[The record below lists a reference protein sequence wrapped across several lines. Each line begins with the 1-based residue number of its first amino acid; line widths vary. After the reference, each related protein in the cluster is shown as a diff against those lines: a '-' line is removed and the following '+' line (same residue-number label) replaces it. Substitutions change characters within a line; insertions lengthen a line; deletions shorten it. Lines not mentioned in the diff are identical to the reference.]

1 MNQALYDHL
10 LQHVITTDGATVDVY
25 FLPESVVN
33 PLSVPEKVILFSMR
47 YPYAKEWWAQVWCN
61 SLMKGAP
68 YAVNEERGWLLI
80 EVGSIS
86 PTMDVQWRAVRI
98 DLPSWFEAFARMDT
112 EIQ

>member
-10 LQHVITTDGATVDVY
+10 LLHVITDGSTVDVH
-25 FLPESVVN
+25 FLPGKVVN
-33 PLSVPEKVILFSMR
+33 PLSASEDTIRTSMT
-47 YPYAKEWWAQVWCN
+47 YPYTREWWAQVWCN

-68 YAVNEERGWLLI
+68 YAVDEKRGWLFI

-112 EIQ
+112 EIP